1 MCVVGNQFIK
11 KFINIIHNSRKPV
24 WNLQLYIYISWRKK
38 NNINDWKVLGRI
50 KEYHPNN
57 NFYFEL
63 FQKTDFCQVLIKLCN
78 FKIKYEKVLH
88 YIKSKK

>member
-1 MCVVGNQFIK
+1 M
-11 KFINIIHNSRKPV
+11 KFTTLH
-24 WNLQLYIYISWRKK
+24 LYILEKKKKKK